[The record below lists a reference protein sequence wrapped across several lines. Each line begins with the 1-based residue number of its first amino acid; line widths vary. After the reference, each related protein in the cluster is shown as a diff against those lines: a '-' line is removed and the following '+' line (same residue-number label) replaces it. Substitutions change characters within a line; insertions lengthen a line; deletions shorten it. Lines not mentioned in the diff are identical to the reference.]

1 MYLEYCLIA
10 NIAICLLSIIIFYIM
25 KKKNQTNMKNSVT
38 LVFCTVLAMICA
50 SLTPLIA
57 GYLVKGLSFSVTNSV
72 IVTLV
77 FVVAIAL
84 MLFYFIL
91 PKFIRLLEK
100 NKEKSKEIRSDS
112 IMEKIIED
120 SAQARTTV
128 NEVAVQNSDNVK
140 TNEAAITIVAEDVKE
155 IEPSSADIEQEE
167 TEKAFGILPTDK
179 PEENKQQISENKEY
193 NEPVIIDTPIY
204 YTDKQSDISEL
215 LDRAA
220 ESKTNHNYQD
230 AITAYE
236 SALIL
241 NPHDELRF
249 LIILDLCSLY
259 KLTKNSESIYK
270 LLDSAQCNL
279 LNESKKQ
286 EILRNIK
293 IS

>member
-128 NEVAVQNSDNVK
+128 NEVVVQNSDNVK

-167 TEKAFGILPTDK
+167 TEKAFGILPIDQ